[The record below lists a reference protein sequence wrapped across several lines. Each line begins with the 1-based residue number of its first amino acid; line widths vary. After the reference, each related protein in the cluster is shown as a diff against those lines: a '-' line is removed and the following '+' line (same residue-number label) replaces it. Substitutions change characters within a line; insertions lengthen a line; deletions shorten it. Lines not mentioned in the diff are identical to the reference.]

1 MACDP
6 TLNGGFSCLRGNDGW
21 YGLETFGRPA
31 LITLRGPDR
40 KLLTAALLSLD
51 GDRVAL
57 AIAGQ
62 VLVVPKQDV
71 TALWTGDYLLLW
83 RAPESSERLLA
94 QDSRG
99 TDVLWLRQALAA
111 VLGRAAGP
119 PDSPLFDV
127 ALKEAVVAFQRSRSI
142 APDGV
147 VGPKTVILL
156 NNALG
161 GDRIPRLRAE

>member
-1 MACDP
+1 M
-6 TLNGGFSCLRGNDGW
+6 
-21 YGLETFGRPA
+21 
-31 LITLRGPDR
+31 
-40 KLLTAALLSLD
+40 
-51 GDRVAL
+51 
-57 AIAGQ
+57 
-62 VLVVPKQDV
+62 
-71 TALWTGDYLLLW
+71 W

-111 VLGRAAGP
+111 VLGHAAGP

-127 ALKEAVVAFQRSRSI
+127 ALKEAVVAFQRSRSL
-142 APDGV
+142 APDGI

-161 GDRIPRLRAE
+161 GDAIPRLRAE